1 MLQHIYI
8 IRHGQPQADTGLAY
22 ETLPGPPLSDVG
34 KAEANSAGLFLA
46 AQVAADGLPIEQFF
60 ASPFERTLGTAY
72 AIAPHI
78 GLPVSVDGALAEM
91 GKDEPFEAV
100 RKRIRGWLAAR
111 LADDAQ
117 CIACVTHGSPV
128 RAALQLLS
136 ADKLDLSKY
145 VFPVGNPS
153 PTAGIWRATRAGDEW
168 ICELI
173 FQPQAQTQS

>member
-100 RKRIRGWLAAR
+100 RKR
-111 LADDAQ
+111 
-117 CIACVTHGSPV
+117 
-128 RAALQLLS
+128 
-136 ADKLDLSKY
+136 
-145 VFPVGNPS
+145 
-153 PTAGIWRATRAGDEW
+153 
-168 ICELI
+168 
-173 FQPQAQTQS
+173 